1 VKISAKDKKVL
12 IAGIVIAAVVL
23 IYYALTTFIPN
34 PKDLT
39 LKIEGKKKVI
49 NRDRETLMRE
59 PAYRQ
64 QIDQYNKRFEQ
75 DMTRL
80 LPGDNSSV
88 AGADLL
94 KLLKDIADA
103 NGVNITTRSNLSD
116 KKMQG
121 LIKVSARIETNCD
134 IEQLVTFL
142 AAIEN
147 YPKFLKIEELMITS
161 FRIQAQKKYEI
172 RPGLTVAGYIRS
184 REEKPIEKPSE
195 KPAGAARTVVR

>member
-1 VKISAKDKKVL
+1 VKISSKDKKVL
-12 IAGIVIAAVVL
+12 IAGAVIVAAVA
-23 IYYALTTFIPN
+23 IFYTLTSYMPN
-34 PKDLT
+34 PKALSV
-39 LKIEGKKKVI
+39 KIDGKRKMI
-49 NRDRETLMRE
+49 NRDRENLMRE
-59 PAYRQ
+59 PALRQ
-64 QIDQYNKRFEQ
+64 QIEQYNKRFEQ

-88 AGADLL
+88 AGAELL

-121 LIKVSARIETNCD
+121 LTKVSARIETSCD
-134 IEQLVTFL
+134 MEQLVTFL

-147 YPKFLKIEELMITS
+147 YPRFLKIEELMITS

-172 RPGLTVAGYIRS
+172 RPGMTVAGYIRS
-184 REEKPIEKPSE
+184 REEKQVE
-195 KPAGAARTVVR
+195 KPAVAVGTGVR

>member
-12 IAGIVIAAVVL
+12 IAGIVIAAAVA
-23 IYYALTTFIPN
+23 IFYALTSLIPN
-34 PKDLT
+34 PQDLSV
-39 LKIEGKKKVI
+39 KIEGRKKAI
-49 NRDRETLMRE
+49 NRDRENLMRE

-88 AGADLL
+88 AGAELL
-94 KLLKDIADA
+94 KLIKDIADQS
-103 NGVNITTRSNLSD
+103 GVNITTRSNLTD
-116 KKMQG
+116 KKIQG
-121 LIKVSARIETNCD
+121 FTKVSARIETNCD

-147 YPKFLKIEELMITS
+147 YPKFLKIEELMVTS

-172 RPGLTVAGYIRS
+172 RPGMTIAGYIRS
-184 REEKPIEKPSE
+184 REEKPSEKSSE
-195 KPAGAARTVVR
+195 KPAGSVRTVVR

>member
-1 VKISAKDKKVL
+1 VKISSKDKRVL
-12 IAGIVIAAVVL
+12 IAGIIVVAAVAL
-23 IYYALTTFIPN
+23 FYALTSYIPN
-34 PKDLT
+34 PKALSV
-39 LKIEGKKKVI
+39 KIEGKRKVI
-49 NRDRETLMRE
+49 NRDRENLMRE

-64 QIDQYNKRFEQ
+64 QIEQYNKRFEQ

-88 AGADLL
+88 AGAELL

-121 LIKVSARIETNCD
+121 VTKVSARIETNCD

-147 YPKFLKIEELMITS
+147 YPRFLKIEELMITS

-172 RPGLTVAGYIRS
+172 RPGMTVAGYIRS
-184 REEKPIEKPSE
+184 REEKQGE
-195 KPAGAARTVVR
+195 KPAVAGGTGVR

>member
-1 VKISAKDKKVL
+1 VKISSKDKRIS
-12 IAGIVIAAVVL
+12 IAGIVIVVAFAIFYAVP
-23 IYYALTTFIPN
+23 TPQ
-34 PKDLT
+34 DLS
-39 LKIEGKKKVI
+39 LKISGKKKVI
-49 NRDRETLMRE
+49 DRDSEFLMRE
-59 PAYRQ
+59 STYRQ

-80 LPGDNSSV
+80 LPGENSSV
-88 AGADLL
+88 AGAELL
-94 KLLKDIADA
+94 KLLKDIADQ

-121 LIKVSARIETNCD
+121 LVKVSARIETNCD

-172 RPGLTVAGYIRS
+172 RPGLTIAGYIHS
-184 REEKPIEKPSE
+184 REEKPSE
-195 KPAGAARTVVR
+195 KPAGPAGTIVR